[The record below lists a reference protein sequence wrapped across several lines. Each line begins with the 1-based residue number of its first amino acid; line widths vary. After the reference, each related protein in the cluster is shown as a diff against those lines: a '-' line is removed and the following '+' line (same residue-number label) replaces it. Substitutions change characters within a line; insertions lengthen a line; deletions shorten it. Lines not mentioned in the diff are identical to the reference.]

1 MKRLLVMTIALGMCV
16 SLVGCGSDPREGLVA
31 ATIQEVE
38 AAATKVSNIRNKID
52 DAVKKTETG
61 KTPDFK
67 EALLEIDGLK
77 KIAKLMQELKVKA
90 DALKDKTTEEERKEL
105 TDKNRLPLNKA
116 NERVAEAHAPSSTK
130 PWLPSKLN
138 IKTRSKPSATSS
150 PRPTPS
156 SRLYRAS
163 DAQEVVIE
171 RRHWVTWP
179 GLRYS
184 EGPVCGTPG
193 LRSTSDPATS
203 NG

>member
-1 MKRLLVMTIALGMCV
+1 MKRLLVMTIALGMGV

-116 NERVAEAHAPSSTK
+116 NERVAEARA
-130 PWLPSKLN
+130 KLN
-138 IKTRSKPSATSS
+138 ETLAAAEAQHKDALKTVREKLTEADAEFEAI
-150 PRPTPS
+150 
-156 SRLYRAS
+156 SR
-163 DAQEVVIE
+163 Q
-171 RRHWVTWP
+171 
-179 GLRYS
+179 
-184 EGPVCGTPG
+184 
-193 LRSTSDPATS
+193 
-203 NG
+203 